1 MIPNRKKTPEEIAAL
16 REGLGI
22 PGSPERQLPI
32 QNPIPAT
39 PPAPAPMA
47 PPMAPPQAIRSATP
61 PEPYAIPQPGEP
73 VLHLDTP
80 AAPPAKTVLPLHRLR
95 KHELPL
101 APAPVHTQKTAL
113 PTRRHDPRDVAQIR
127 KREALAKLN
136 NPGLDPAAHLRRQ
149 TAQPALYLPGY
160 LLAVAAAV
168 VTFQR
173 VHHITPIVLLA
184 LSLAITLYI
193 AIRKPRSRHHAAL
206 IFIVAFIA
214 AVFGVIHYA
223 PLFQHG
229 P

>member
-22 PGSPERQLPI
+22 PGSPEKQLPI
-32 QNPIPAT
+32 QPPIPAT
-39 PPAPAPMA
+39 PPAPKPQMA
-47 PPMAPPQAIRSATP
+47 HGATP
-61 PEPYAIPQPGEP
+61 PEPYVPQPGEP

-80 AAPPAKTVLPLHRLR
+80 KAPPAKAAPPSHRLR
-95 KHELPL
+95 KHEMPL
-101 APAPVHTQKTAL
+101 APAPAHTQKTAL

-149 TAQPALYLPGY
+149 TAQPPLYLPGY
-160 LLAVAAAV
+160 LLAAAAAI